1 MTRDRCATSDRWG
14 WRKPL
19 SILVAS
25 LATVGCGVATGTPTV
40 DTTVAGVQKVV
51 SLPFTQGLNALNSV
65 TLTGTYPGA
74 PATIPTTPPSGG
86 NAYTAVLPGS
96 ETLPAGTQ
104 VNLTW
109 TVDYD
114 FAFVSNQTSTRTQS
128 FTIGSAVSIDGTACV
143 RQGSQAPVALSLAA
157 GAPNASVALTVT
169 PASLALPVPT
179 TIPLTGGGNSFNLTG
194 SQLGEGTLTANAGA
208 LGSDEAPVRVIP
220 ALATATLLEPL
231 DNASDV
237 FYGNPPPPNAS
248 TVSVFLRW
256 SAVPG
261 ATQTASGKYLVHWRE
276 NNGAWTFTN
285 SNVEEIVL
293 SLVPG
298 TVVDWKITAGFEQC
312 SGAPAMGP
320 ESQEFRFTVIDP

>member
-1 MTRDRCATSDRWG
+1 MKRDRCAASGRWG
-14 WRKPL
+14 QRKSLPL
-19 SILVAS
+19 LVAS
-25 LATVGCGVATGTPTV
+25 LATLGCGVSTGTPTV
-40 DTTVAGVQKVV
+40 DSTVAGVQKVV
-51 SLPFTQGLNALNSV
+51 SLPITQGLNALNSV

-114 FAFVSNQTSTRTQS
+114 FAFVSNQTSNRSQS
-128 FTIGSAVSIDGTACV
+128 FTIGSAVSIAGSACV
-143 RQGSQAPVALSLAA
+143 RQGSQAPVALSLSG

-169 PASLALPVPT
+169 PASLALPTPA
-179 TIPLTGGGNSFNLTG
+179 TIPLTSAGNSFNLTG
-194 SQLGEGTLTANAGA
+194 SQLGEGTLTADAGV

-231 DNASDV
+231 DNATDV
-237 FYGNPPPPNAS
+237 FFGNPPPPNAS

-285 SNVEEIVL
+285 SNVEEIAL
-293 SLVPG
+293 SFTPG
-298 TVVDWKITAGFEQC
+298 TVVDWKVTAGFEQC
-312 SGAPAMGP
+312 GGPAAMGP